1 MNEPSFEPDIDD
13 VLQREDTDIAE
24 PTVTVC
30 VEGPVRTQALP
41 RKSNGI
47 MGIPLSATAARRLLT
62 ADPSRAS
69 ATVTTLDTPIWLA
82 GSKQEAEG
90 GRPAPMPPNQVLIL
104 DAADE
109 VWAMAQGAD
118 TVIGLIQSRWADG

>member
-1 MNEPSFEPDIDD
+1 MTEPDFEPDIDE
-13 VLQREDTDIAE
+13 VLQREDDDITE
-24 PTVTVC
+24 PTVKVS

-47 MGIPLSATAARRLLT
+47 RGISLSATSATRLLT

-69 ATVTTLDTPIWLA
+69 ATLTTMADGVWLA

-90 GRPAPMPPNQVLIL
+90 GRPAPVPPNQVLVL
-104 DAADE
+104 DATDE
-109 VWAMAQGAD
+109 VWAMAQGTE
-118 TVIGLIQSRWADG
+118 TVVGLIQSRFADG